1 MQNLCSWYGVIPCRY
16 FRGRAWVPARHK
28 AKRAVS
34 PPGLTLP
41 AVPQMGREPCFIS
54 AVKKEDRELL
64 KVIDSSDDPPQL
76 PAFVYRAKINATD
89 VCCIIGFKLCWGSPG
104 WNRWDREEAS
114 VSALRQIW
122 LTK

>member
-1 MQNLCSWYGVIPCRY
+1 M
-16 FRGRAWVPARHK
+16 
-28 AKRAVS
+28 
-34 PPGLTLP
+34 
-41 AVPQMGREPCFIS
+41 
-54 AVKKEDRELL
+54 KKEDRELL

-89 VCCIIGFKLCWGSPG
+89 VYRIKGFKLCWGSPG

-114 VSALRQIW
+114 ASALRRIW